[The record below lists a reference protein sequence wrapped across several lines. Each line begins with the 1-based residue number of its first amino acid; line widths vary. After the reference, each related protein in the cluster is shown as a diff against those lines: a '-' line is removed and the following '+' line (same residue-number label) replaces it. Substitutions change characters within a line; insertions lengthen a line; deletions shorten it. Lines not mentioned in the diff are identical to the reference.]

1 MHCCL
6 CIPRGWSWSGEMQS
20 QWLHLPISL
29 TLQVI
34 MVMTAILRPSLRLS
48 LTRFQRLG
56 LHRRLRHS
64 QMDPTPTSD
73 SMLRILRAQ
82 LIWAMISCSCL
93 VFAIL
98 LVGEIACFRVIPTMT
113 FQNSHVRFLC
123 QRDRVTRESPEMRP
137 VTLNFTDWLEA
148 IFWHSFWHIFWHC
161 FWHSF
166 WHISWQSVWHAFWY
180 IFWHSVWHSFW
191 HSPDSLS
198 GMLSDIS
205 SDILSD
211 ILSDLSCDILSG
223 IFFWHSFDILS
234 EMSSDILADISSDI
248 LSDIRSRGR
257 GPEDRG
263 WGPAGNT
270 GRRGS
275 WLRSGREHWPWL
287 LSVEVW
293 QRTLETW
300 GSQRQRRKA
309 EGED

>member
-34 MVMTAILRPSLRLS
+34 MIMTAILRPSLRLS

-113 FQNSHVRFLC
+113 FQDSHVRFLC

-211 ILSDLSCDILSG
+211 ILSDLSSNILSG
-223 IFFWHSFDILS
+223 
-234 EMSSDILADISSDI
+234 ISSDI
-248 LSDIRSRGR
+248 LSTFFLKWVLTFLLTYLLTFFLTFDLGVEVRRIVVEF
-257 GPEDRG
+257 PT
-263 WGPAGNT
+263 GNT

-275 WLRSGREHWPWL
+275 RLRPGREHCL
-287 LSVEVW
+287 GVA
-293 QRTLETW
+293 TL
-300 GSQRQRRKA
+300 
-309 EGED
+309 